1 MLAEALEACWLRLSK
16 PKIKNIHLFFNNH
29 KSKQGKFV
37 TLNFNFLRN
46 RKTTYL
52 EMKKVKNTAAFIAI
66 ILLSMNVISQTE
78 IEEELS
84 LESGTIENQFDYM
97 IEKSNKYQDYK
108 VIKKTWLYTL
118 KSSVSDS
125 LNQVHNKL
133 SVTEQTVTAQNDE
146 IESLESRLKEIN
158 NSLSAVEVEKNSIDF
173 FGNKIDKPTY
183 KGIMWSIIG
192 GLLACLLFFIF
203 KFFRS
208 NVITRETKKVL
219 SETQDNFEAYK
230 KRSLEREQKIKRE
243 LQDQL
248 NKHS

>member
-1 MLAEALEACWLRLSK
+1 MQNVK
-16 PKIKNIHLFFNNH
+16 
-29 KSKQGKFV
+29 KF
-37 TLNFNFLRN
+37 
-46 RKTTYL
+46 TT
-52 EMKKVKNTAAFIAI
+52 FIV
-66 ILLSMNVISQTE
+66 ILLFTANVFSQDE
-78 IEEELS
+78 NIELS
-84 LESGTIENQFDYM
+84 LDSGTIENQFDYV

-118 KSSVSDS
+118 KSNVSDS
-125 LNQVHNKL
+125 LKQVHNKL
-133 SVTEQTVTAQNDE
+133 TITEQTVNKQNDQ
-146 IESLESRLKEIN
+146 IASLNSGLKEIN
-158 NSLSAVEVEKNSIDF
+158 NNLKAVEEEKNSIDF

-208 NVITRETKKVL
+208 NVTTRETKKL
-219 SETQDNFEAYK
+219 LLQTQDNFEAYK

-243 LQDQL
+243 LQDEL